1 MASHKSA
8 IKKMRQD
15 KVRKARNR
23 SHGSHLKGEMKKI
36 RSLIASG
43 KADEARKA
51 LPHAESQLDH
61 SATLGIIH
69 RNAAARTKSRLS
81 RQVSALARS

>member
-8 IKKMRQD
+8 LKKMRQD
-15 KVRKARNR
+15 RVRRTRNR
-23 SHGSHLKGEMKKI
+23 SHGTHLKGEMKKI
-36 RSLIASG
+36 RSLISSG

-61 SATLGIIH
+61 SATLGILH

-81 RQVSALARS
+81 RQVAALGRT

>member
-15 KVRKARNR
+15 KVRRARNR

-36 RSLIASG
+36 RALIASG
-43 KADEARKA
+43 NADDARKA
-51 LPHAESQLDH
+51 LRHAESQLDH
-61 SATLGIIH
+61 GATLGIIH

-81 RQVSALARS
+81 RQVSALGRA

>member
-15 KVRKARNR
+15 RVRKARNR

-36 RSLIASG
+36 RSLIGSG
-43 KADEARKA
+43 KAEEARKA
-51 LPHAESQLDH
+51 LRHAESQLDH

-81 RQVSALARS
+81 RQVAALGRS